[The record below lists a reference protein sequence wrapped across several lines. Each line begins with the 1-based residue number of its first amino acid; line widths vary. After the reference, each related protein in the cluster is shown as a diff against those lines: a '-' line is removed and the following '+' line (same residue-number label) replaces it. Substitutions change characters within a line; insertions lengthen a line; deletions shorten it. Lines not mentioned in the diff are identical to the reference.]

1 MTTTIPRIGLS
12 RKHRADDVDHTPT
25 VASHPGLEHRTGT
38 PRRRLGPGKPVRGA
52 WLLGP
57 AVLVAIWFIGSATG
71 VIDDRTLPAPWT
83 IAETGADL
91 WSDGR
96 LPENIPA
103 SLKLASISLVI
114 GVLAG
119 LVMALIAGLSR
130 LGEALL
136 DGPVQIKRAIP
147 TLAIIPLAI
156 MWFGIGDT
164 MKITIIALA
173 VLIPIYINTHA
184 QLRGVDLRHVELA
197 QTVGLSRLE
206 FIRRVAL
213 PGAIPGFFTGLRL
226 AVTTSWLALVVVEQ
240 INATKGIG
248 YLMDQA
254 RTYGQLDI
262 VVVGLVVY
270 GVFGL
275 LSDTFVRLIER
286 RALTWRRSLGS

>member
-12 RKHRADDVDHTPT
+12 RRHGAADVDDNPT
-25 VASHPGLEHRTGT
+25 TADHPGLEHRTGT
-38 PRRRLGPGKPVRGA
+38 PRRRLGPGTPVRGA

-57 AVLVAIWFIGSATG
+57 AVLVATWFIGSATG
-71 VIDDRTLPAPWT
+71 FIDDRTLPAPWT

-96 LPENIPA
+96 LPENILA

>member
-1 MTTTIPRIGLS
+1 MTTTVARHSLS
-12 RKHRADDVDHTPT
+12 RNQNTAPPRDTDRSDDY
-25 VASHPGLEHRTGT
+25 PGLEHRTGA
-38 PRRRLGPGKPVRGA
+38 PRRRLGPGNPIRGG

-57 AVLVAIWFIGSATG
+57 ALLVAIWFIGSATG
-71 VIDDRTLPAPWT
+71 FIDERTLPAPWP
-83 IAETGADL
+83 IAETGAAL

-96 LPENIPA
+96 LPDNILA

-119 LVMALIAGLSR
+119 LVMALVAGLSR

-173 VLIPIYINTHA
+173 VLVPIYINTHA

-275 LSDTFVRLIER
+275 LSDTVVRIIER
-286 RALTWRRSLGS
+286 RALTWRKSLGS

>member
-1 MTTTIPRIGLS
+1 MTTPQVRTESSAGYP
-12 RKHRADDVDHTPT
+12 H
-25 VASHPGLEHRTGT
+25 LEHRGT
-38 PRRRLGPGKPVRGA
+38 APRRRLGPGKPIPGG

-57 AVLVAIWFIGSATG
+57 AVLVSIWFLGSATG
-71 VIDDRTLPAPWT
+71 FIDERTLPAPWVIGST
-83 IAETGADL
+83 AADL

-96 LPENIPA
+96 LPENILA
-103 SLKLASISLVI
+103 SLRLASISLVI
-114 GVLAG
+114 GVVAG
-119 LVMALIAGLSR
+119 LVMALAAGLSR

-275 LSDTFVRLIER
+275 LSDTLVRLIER
-286 RALTWRRSLGS
+286 RALVWRRSLGS